1 MTAVNIN
8 TLNSLNRQIAQV
20 LIILST
26 DYELKL
32 ARDFL
37 KKVQT
42 DLVHITLNMLLIEAK
57 QIDNS

>member
-20 LIILST
+20 FIIFLIN
-26 DYELKL
+26 YKLKL
-32 ARDFL
+32 TKDFL

-42 DLVHITLNMLLIEAK
+42 DLIHITFNMLLIEAK
-57 QIDNS
+57 QVDNS